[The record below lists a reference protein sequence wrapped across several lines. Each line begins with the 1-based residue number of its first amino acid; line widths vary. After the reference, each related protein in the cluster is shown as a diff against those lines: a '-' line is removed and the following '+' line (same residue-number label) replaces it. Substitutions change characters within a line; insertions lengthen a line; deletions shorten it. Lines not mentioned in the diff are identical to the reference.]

1 MMNTPSPIEHWVIRH
16 GPDPALWPRWTRWRY
31 RRLIRQRPDL
41 ANELDR
47 LVQEE
52 IKLHQA
58 FLPDRVPADLA
69 WLASIPQH
77 HAQAMPA
84 AEPWFKP
91 GLRLLPTHY
100 AAGAISATASLVLG
114 IYLGL
119 ISSGPARPHVEADP
133 FLSYDESLTVELLK
147 EGGA

>member
-1 MMNTPSPIEHWVIRH
+1 MNTPSPIEHWVIRH
-16 GPDPALWPRWTRWRY
+16 GPDPALWPRVTRWRY
-31 RRLIRQRPDL
+31 RRLIRQRPYL

-52 IKLHQA
+52 IELHQA
-58 FLPDRVPADLA
+58 VLPDRLSPDLA

-84 AEPWFKP
+84 ADPWFKL

-100 AAGAISATASLVLG
+100 AAGAISAAASLVLG
-114 IYLGL
+114 FYLGM
-119 ISSGPARPHVEADP
+119 ISTGPARPHVDADP
-133 FLSYDESLTVELLK
+133 FLSYYELLTVELLK
-147 EGGA
+147 EGDA